1 MAELQ
6 SNMFRKIFI
15 MIWKNFLLR
24 KRHYIQTALEI
35 ILPTLLFVILVA
47 IHTSGDTP
55 NSTSVNGTNE
65 VQADIPPPDWYPI
78 DYCESLRDMMESA
91 DKNDDNDKQNLTVL
105 AREIYFTNVP
115 ENQNVNSVQASRL
128 VRDIMNTVQ
137 KTVNYFLVPCCSIL
151 AEFDSKLAI
160 QITEEGILSKKNLFL
175 HIYRYFVWAIK
186 VQISY

>member
-1 MAELQ
+1 MKMAEHQ
-6 SNMFRKIFI
+6 NNMFRKIFI

-35 ILPTLLFVILVA
+35 ILPTLLFIILVA
-47 IHTSGDTP
+47 LQVTVDIP
-55 NSTSVNGTNE
+55 NSPSGNGTNE
-65 VQADIPPPDWYPI
+65 VQADIPPPHLYPL
-78 DYCESLRDMMESA
+78 DYCASLTDMIESA

-137 KTVNYFLVPCCSIL
+137 KTVNYFLVPCCSIFG
-151 AEFDSKLAI
+151 EFDSKLAI
-160 QITEEGILSKKNLFL
+160 KITEEGILSKKNLFL
-175 HIYRYFVWAIK
+175 HIYRYFV
-186 VQISY
+186 

>member
-6 SNMFRKIFI
+6 NNMFRKIFI
-15 MIWKNFLLR
+15 MIWKNLLLR

-35 ILPTLLFVILVA
+35 ILPTLLFIILVA
-47 IHTSGDTP
+47 LHVTVDIP
-55 NSTSVNGTNE
+55 NSPSGNGTNE
-65 VQADIPPPDWYPI
+65 VQADIPPPHLYPL
-78 DYCESLRDMMESA
+78 DYCASLTDMIESA

-128 VRDIMNTVQ
+128 VRDIMDTVQ

-151 AEFDSKLAI
+151 AEFDSTMAI
-160 QITEEGILSKKNLFL
+160 KITEKGILSKKNYSCILTR
-175 HIYRYFVWAIK
+175 IPYNNEA
-186 VQISY
+186 QISY